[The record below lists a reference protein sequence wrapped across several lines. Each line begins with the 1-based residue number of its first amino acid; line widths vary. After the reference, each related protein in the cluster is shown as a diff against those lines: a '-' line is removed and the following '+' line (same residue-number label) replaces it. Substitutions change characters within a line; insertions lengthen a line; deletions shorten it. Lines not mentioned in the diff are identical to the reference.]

1 MNPGSRH
8 RGFIG
13 RTRRAA
19 RRALERVGLIGPV
32 YRALEWRL
40 SKDVGA
46 WPTEAGGL
54 PVPPPYLVTLVASSA
69 DLDCFLEHGLDLV
82 AYLDKLLSRHGLSFD
97 QGPTTLDFGCG
108 CGRLA
113 RYIAPR
119 VIAGGG
125 RFIGLDINRKLVDWS
140 AKNLPG
146 EYRRNGLQPRAPI
159 PDDSVD
165 LLYAVSVF
173 THVPRASM
181 AAWLEDYARMLKPG
195 GVALVSFADED
206 RIDIAHPARR
216 SELDRD
222 GFLTSTTVL
231 EGSNYMSSYA
241 TVAAF
246 TELASRYMDVVEVT
260 PSGASGQTLAWAV
273 LRASRRSSS

>member
-1 MNPGSRH
+1 MSDEPRR
-8 RGFIG
+8 RGLVG
-13 RTRRAA
+13 RVRRAA
-19 RRALERVGLIGPV
+19 RRGLERVGLIGPI

-40 SKDVGA
+40 SKDAGV
-46 WPTEAGGL
+46 WPDEAGGL
-54 PVPPPYLVTLVASSA
+54 PVPPPYLVTLIASSA
-69 DLDCFLEHGLDLV
+69 NLDGFLEHGLDLV
-82 AYLDKLLSRHGLSFD
+82 AYLDKLLHRHGLSFD
-97 QGPTTLDFGCG
+97 KGPVTLDFGCG

-119 VIAGGG
+119 VMAGGG
-125 RFIGLDINRKLVDWS
+125 RFIGLDINGKLVGWS

-146 EYRRNGLQPRAPI
+146 EYRRNRLKPRAPVE
-159 PDDSVD
+159 DASVD

-216 SELDRD
+216 GELDRN
-222 GFLTSTTVL
+222 GFLTSSTVL

-246 TELASRYMDVVEVT
+246 TELASRFMEVVEVT
-260 PSGASGQTLAWAV
+260 PSGASAQTLAWAV
-273 LRASRRSSS
+273 LRRRA

>member
-1 MNPGSRH
+1 MRHDRTH
-8 RGFIG
+8 RGLV
-13 RTRRAA
+13 RRMRRAA
-19 RRALERVGLIGPV
+19 RRVLERVGLIGPV

-40 SKDVGA
+40 SKDVGS
-46 WPTEAGGL
+46 WPDEAGGL

-69 DLDCFLEHGLDLV
+69 DLDCFLAHGLDLV
-82 AYLDKLLSRHGLSFD
+82 AYLDQLLHRHGLSFD
-97 QGPTTLDFGCG
+97 RAPATLDFGCG

-125 RFIGLDINRKLVDWS
+125 RFIGLDINNKLIGWS

-146 EYRRNGLQPRAPI
+146 EYRRNRLRPRAPVA
-159 PDDSVD
+159 DASLD

-173 THVPRASM
+173 THAPRASM

-216 SELDRD
+216 GELDRD
-222 GFLTSTTVL
+222 GFLTSTAVL

-246 TELASRYMDVVEVT
+246 TDLAARYMEVIEVT
-260 PSGASGQTLAWAV
+260 PSGVSGQTLAWAV
-273 LRASRRSSS
+273 LRRRA

>member
-1 MNPGSRH
+1 MGQDSRH
-8 RGFIG
+8 SGLVG

-19 RRALERVGLIGPV
+19 RRVLERVGLIGPV

-40 SKDVGA
+40 SKDVDI
-46 WPTEAGGL
+46 WPDEAGGL

-69 DLDCFLEHGLDLV
+69 NLDSFLAHGVDLV
-82 AYLDKLLSRHGLSFD
+82 AYLDKLLHRHGLSFD
-97 QGPTTLDFGCG
+97 HGPVTMDFGCG

-125 RFIGLDINRKLVDWS
+125 RFIGLDINRKLVGWS

-146 EYRRNGLQPRAPI
+146 EYRRNRLQPRAPA
-159 PDDSVD
+159 PDASID

-173 THVPRASM
+173 THVPRVSM
-181 AAWLEDYARMLKPG
+181 AAWLDDYARMLKPG

-216 SELDRD
+216 AELDRE

-246 TELASRYMDVVEVT
+246 TELASRYMEVIEVT
-260 PSGASGQTLAWAV
+260 PSGVSGQTLAWAV
-273 LRASRRSSS
+273 LRRSA